1 LDRKAKRRMMSNL
14 GGSVLI
20 GFRGVMG
27 IVPDAWVEAVGRGIG
42 RLMMWG
48 SKKHRLRALENL
60 KLVFPEMPEMER
72 VALVK
77 KIFAHYGM
85 VTTDFLTIHKRST
98 EQIERE
104 ATLEGTEHLEAALA
118 RGKGVIVLTG
128 HFGNWERFSA
138 LISGR
143 GRQIYV
149 IARDANSVALNR
161 MVNDLRSMRGTKVI
175 PRGAAARP
183 TIEAL
188 RRNEVVGILPDQN
201 ADEVYIPFFGHLAG
215 TVLGP
220 GVIAERTG
228 ATVLTAWCVRVGP
241 RKYRM
246 ILEPPLEAVPSDG
259 PKGEGL
265 MRAFHDRLESIIRE
279 YPDQWL
285 WFHDR
290 WRNARNKGMLK

>member
-1 LDRKAKRRMMSNL
+1 MSNL
-14 GGSVLI
+14 GGSLLI
-20 GFRGVMG
+20 GIRGLMS
-27 IVPDAWVEAVGRGIG
+27 IVPENWVEGIGKGLG

-48 SKKHRLRALENL
+48 SKKHRQRAIANL
-60 KLVFPEMPEMER
+60 QLVFPDMSEHER
-72 VALVK
+72 TGLVRR
-77 KIFAHYGM
+77 IFAHYGM
-85 VTTDFLTIHKRST
+85 VTTDFLTMHKRST
-98 EQIERE
+98 KLIEQE
-104 ATLEGTEHLEAALA
+104 ADVEGMEHLEKALEK
-118 RGKGVIVLTG
+118 GKGVIVLTG

-143 GRQIYV
+143 GNQLYV

-161 MVNDLRSMRGTKVI
+161 MVNELRSMRGTKVI

-183 TIEAL
+183 TIEAM

-220 GVIAERTG
+220 GVISERTG

-246 ILEPPLEAVPSDG
+246 ILEPPLVPVPCDG

-265 MRAFHDRLESIIRE
+265 MRAFHERLENIIRE

-290 WRNARNKGMLK
+290 WRNARNKGLLQ